1 MGVSSSVIIS
11 IGEDQQNMLVEQ
23 QLSSI
28 DLDSVAVQTLQ
39 AVGLTQHMTFTLLI
53 TDDDSIRDMNRHYR
67 DQDKPTDVLSFPLL
81 EHPLVT
87 APADQ
92 LWAAQSAVNASA
104 PLEQPAQHFI
114 TPPGMDMNLGD
125 IVMSW
130 PTVTRQAIAAG
141 HDPLVELLYLLSH
154 GLLHLVGYDDHT
166 EAGYQTMVHVQQ
178 TVLRALGYQV

>member
-1 MGVSSSVIIS
+1 MAVSSSVIIS
-11 IGEDQQNMLVEQ
+11 FGEDQQNMLVEQ

-28 DLDSVAVQTLQ
+28 DLDSVAIQTLQ
-39 AVGLTQHMTFTLLI
+39 AVGITQQIMFTLLI
-53 TDDDSIRDMNRHYR
+53 TDDDGIRDMNKQYR

-81 EHPLVT
+81 EHPLVS

-92 LWAAQSAVNASA
+92 LWAAQPTEDASA
-104 PLEQPAQHFI
+104 TIEQPSQGFI
-114 TPPGMDMNLGD
+114 TPPGMDMHLGD

-166 EAGYQTMVHVQQ
+166 EAGYQTMVNIQQ
-178 TVLRALGYQV
+178 RVLRALGYQA